1 MKMASLCC
9 FGVAVLAATLTGVS
23 SAQSETNG
31 TAVCPVQ
38 MTAAKIN
45 SSDSKLLFT
54 YENSSGRYI
63 SKIAFGAAYLDP
75 TNQQHPVVVYGGWK
89 DLHAGLKLESALD
102 IKHWHNTDYTGWV
115 VWPEKILYRD
125 GTTWGN
131 SGTEQCGMQAWKSGS
146 ASATSVPG
154 AD

>member
-1 MKMASLCC
+1 MKMASLC
-9 FGVAVLAATLTGVS
+9 FLGVAVLATTLTGVS

-31 TAVCPVQ
+31 IAGCPVQ

-45 SSDSKLLFT
+45 SGDNKLLFT

-75 TNQQHPVVVYGGWK
+75 TNQQHPITVYGGWK

-102 IKHWHNTDYTGWV
+102 IKHWHNTEYTGWV

-125 GTTWGN
+125 GTMWDN
-131 SGTEQCGMQAWKSGS
+131 SGAQQCGMQALKGGS
-146 ASATSVPG
+146 ASPTSIPG
-154 AD
+154 AE